1 MNQTIELKKI
11 RIQRLEEGIVEN
23 YFLSGESIEIADFRE
38 LRKENLKLMGET
50 PYTVLVTAEELTSF
64 TREAREFVASKEYA
78 GITIAKALLISG
90 LGQRIIGNFYMQVNK
105 PYIKTKLF
113 SDRQK
118 AMDWLRQ
125 QYLEYKQKT

>member
-1 MNQTIELKKI
+1 VNQTIELKKI